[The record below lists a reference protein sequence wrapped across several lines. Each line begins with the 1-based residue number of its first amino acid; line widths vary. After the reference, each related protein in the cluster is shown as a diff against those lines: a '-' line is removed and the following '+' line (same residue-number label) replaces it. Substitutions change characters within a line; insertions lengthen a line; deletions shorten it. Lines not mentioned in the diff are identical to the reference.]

1 MSKRGRPP
9 KIDISLSD
17 VQSNPRPRGR
27 PPKDKTAKIMMSCA
41 CCGEDNDINEYY
53 DSDSILYK
61 AKGKLPYCKDC
72 INKIYDE
79 YLKECQNREYKNPD
93 KKATQRICMSFDLY
107 YSDDLY
113 ENAMTEFTK
122 KNDNSKNEL
131 SFMPYYFRHVKLLQY
146 KTKDYNDT
154 IFKDYQ
160 DIKKKQ
166 KLMSSFND
174 DDFNQEAIVTKASK
188 FFGSGLNSDDY
199 VFLQNEYDD
208 WTSRHECQTK
218 AQEEVFKAI
227 CFNRWKA
234 HKANIAGEDTKDLDR
249 TFKDLLDTGKLQPKQ
264 SKENDILSTDKRTLG
279 EMAEI
284 WEDTILK
291 PIPTPQG
298 HLADIDHIGELDGFI
313 RGHTCKAVGIQNFYS
328 ETYSKL
334 MKQFTVNKPQY
345 EDDYDSETSFDN
357 IFGGIGGNSNSEE

>member
-1 MSKRGRPP
+1 MLNYFNIKP
-9 KIDISLSD
+9 KI
-17 VQSNPRPRGR
+17 
-27 PPKDKTAKIMMSCA
+27 
-41 CCGEDNDINEYY
+41 
-53 DSDSILYK
+53 
-61 AKGKLPYCKDC
+61 
-72 INKIYDE
+72 
-79 YLKECQNREYKNPD
+79 
-93 KKATQRICMSFDLY
+93 
-107 YSDDLY
+107 
-113 ENAMTEFTK
+113 
-122 KNDNSKNEL
+122 
-131 SFMPYYFRHVKLLQY
+131 
-146 KTKDYNDT
+146 T
-154 IFKDYQ
+154 I
-160 DIKKKQ
+160 
-166 KLMSSFND
+166 
-174 DDFNQEAIVTKASK
+174 
-188 FFGSGLNSDDY
+188 GSGLNSDDY

-357 IFGGIGGNSNSEE
+357 IFGGIGDNSNSEE

>member
-146 KTKDYNDT
+146 KTKDYN
-154 IFKDYQ
+154 
-160 DIKKKQ
+160 
-166 KLMSSFND
+166 
-174 DDFNQEAIVTKASK
+174 
-188 FFGSGLNSDDY
+188 
-199 VFLQNEYDD
+199 
-208 WTSRHECQTK
+208 W
-218 AQEEVFKAI
+218 
-227 CFNRWKA
+227 
-234 HKANIAGEDTKDLDR
+234 
-249 TFKDLLDTGKLQPKQ
+249 
-264 SKENDILSTDKRTLG
+264 
-279 EMAEI
+279 
-284 WEDTILK
+284 
-291 PIPTPQG
+291 
-298 HLADIDHIGELDGFI
+298 
-313 RGHTCKAVGIQNFYS
+313 
-328 ETYSKL
+328 
-334 MKQFTVNKPQY
+334 
-345 EDDYDSETSFDN
+345 
-357 IFGGIGGNSNSEE
+357 